1 MPYAIC
7 WACVF
12 IKSCRAQAPY
22 RPAGVM
28 IHRPNGFPNPRSF
41 LLFGGSTPVYICAMV
56 QNENSRWRCQFGR
69 QFLKSRTRRVRLN
82 GWKVVWNG
90 ARKSC
95 TCMERQLSPRFL
107 LESES
112 GLFICRRT
120 VSFNHALHWFLGF
133 TPRNDAQCCASVTK
147 PLRQ

>member
-69 QFLKSRTRRVRLN
+69 QFLKKPHKKGALEWLEGRLEWSKEVMHLH
-82 GWKVVWNG
+82 GK
-90 ARKSC
+90 A
-95 TCMERQLSPRFL
+95 
-107 LESES
+107 
-112 GLFICRRT
+112 T
-120 VSFNHALHWFLGF
+120 V
-133 TPRNDAQCCASVTK
+133 ASILAGT
-147 PLRQ
+147 